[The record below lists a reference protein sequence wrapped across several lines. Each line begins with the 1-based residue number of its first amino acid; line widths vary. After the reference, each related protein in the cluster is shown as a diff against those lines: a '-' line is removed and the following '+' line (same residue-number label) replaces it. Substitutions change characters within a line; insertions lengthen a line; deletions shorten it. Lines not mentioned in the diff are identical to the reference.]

1 MPTKDPV
8 KNLEYVKKS
17 QAKKKEA
24 IGVEEFNRIHTEAQ
38 MKYKKNLRERDEEEF
53 KRKNAEYMKGYM
65 KQKRLRDKEGKRAE
79 EVKRKTEATR
89 QGQSMVEE
97 ALQKI
102 LDEIPQKR
110 KRGRPPKVKKIG
122 RAHV

>member
-38 MKYKKNLRERDEEEF
+38 MKYKKSMREKDEEEF
-53 KRKNAEYMKGYM
+53 KRKNAEYMKEYM
-65 KQKRLRDKEGKRAE
+65 KQKRLKDKEAKKRE
-79 EVKRKTEATR
+79 EVLRKTEAIS
-89 QGQSMVEE
+89 QAKSMIDD
-97 ALQKI
+97 I
-102 LDEIPQKR
+102 LGKVMEEIPVKR
-110 KRGRPPKVKKIG
+110 RRGRPKGSKNKKKTK
-122 RAHV
+122 